1 MIIKSYETS
10 KINIKKNN
18 IILLYGK
25 NSGLKKEIISSV
37 LLKKLNYN
45 VTFYE
50 EKEILDNKDIFFEN
64 ISSNSLFEKEK
75 TIIIK
80 RASDKIL
87 KTIEEVNE
95 KNLEDI
101 LIIIDAENLEK
112 KSKLRTFFE
121 KNKKLVCVPF
131 YPDND
136 QTLSK
141 LTYNFFRDKKISVSN
156 SNINLIV
163 NKCNGDRE
171 KLMSELH
178 KVEYFSKNG
187 KKIDNENISKLINL
201 IDNYSMSELIDNC
214 LAKNKK
220 KTISILN
227 ENNFSNEDCIMITRS
242 FIIKAKK
249 LLALAKT
256 FETNNNIDFT
266 ISSAKPPIFWKEKE
280 IIKQQIYKWK
290 PEYIKKLIYSLSEIE
305 LQIKKN
311 INNSINIITDFI
323 LTQSSVETSN

>member
-25 NSGLKKEIISSV
+25 NSGLKKEVISSV
-37 LLKKLNYN
+37 LLKKINYN

-50 EKEILDNKDIFFEN
+50 EKEILDNKNIFFEN

-201 IDNYSMSELIDNC
+201 IDNHSMSELIDNC

-280 IIKQQIYKWK
+280 ITKQQIYKWK

-311 INNSINIITDFI
+311 MNNSINLITDFI
-323 LTQSSVETSN
+323 LFQSSSTTNN